1 LSKPAASVILAG
13 PQDAIKEIEN
23 GMSYRVKRIDPYWFK
38 HPILPIAVFAGA
50 LLALGA
56 GFANK
61 PPLAIV
67 GALLASAAILAATR
81 PAITGTV
88 LLLGFL
94 GGLVTFVISPNSQ
107 NAALSPLQK
116 ILSTG
121 FYTLFYA
128 VLTEGALLLL
138 AVVYN
143 FFAAISSLGGLS
155 LELEDEGAGED

>member
-1 LSKPAASVILAG
+1 
-13 PQDAIKEIEN
+13 
-23 GMSYRVKRIDPYWFK
+23 MKRIDPYWFK
-38 HPILPIAVFAGA
+38 HPVLPIAVFLGA
-50 LLALGA
+50 AMALGA
-56 GFANK
+56 GFAGK
-61 PPLAIV
+61 GPVAIAGAIV
-67 GALLASAAILAATR
+67 AAGAILISTR

-88 LLLGFL
+88 MLLGFL

-107 NAALSPLQK
+107 NAALSAGQK
-116 ILSTG
+116 AMSVG

-155 LELEDEGAGED
+155 LELEDEGGEPE

>member
-1 LSKPAASVILAG
+1 
-13 PQDAIKEIEN
+13 
-23 GMSYRVKRIDPYWFK
+23 MSYRVKRIDPYWFK
-38 HPILPIAVFAGA
+38 HPILPIAVFIGA
-50 LLALGA
+50 ALALGA

-61 PPLAIV
+61 PPVAIF
-67 GALLASAAILAATR
+67 GALVAAVAILISTR

-88 LLLGFL
+88 MLLGFL
-94 GGLVTFVISPNSQ
+94 GGLVTFVISPNTT
-107 NAALSPLQK
+107 NASLSVGQKALSV
-116 ILSTG
+116 G

-155 LELEDEGAGED
+155 LELEDEGGTEE

>member
-1 LSKPAASVILAG
+1 
-13 PQDAIKEIEN
+13 
-23 GMSYRVKRIDPYWFK
+23 MSYRVRRIDPYWFK
-38 HPILPIAVFAGA
+38 HPIIPVAVFVGA
-50 LLALGA
+50 LIALGA

-61 PPLAIV
+61 PPVAIL
-67 GALLASAAILAATR
+67 GALVAAAAILAATR

-94 GGLVTFVISPNSQ
+94 GGFVTFVISPNSS
-107 NAALSPLQK
+107 NAALSATAK
-116 ILSTG
+116 AMSVG

-143 FFAAISSLGGLS
+143 FFAAVSSLGGLS
-155 LELEDEGAGED
+155 LELEDEGGGKD

>member
-1 LSKPAASVILAG
+1 
-13 PQDAIKEIEN
+13 
-23 GMSYRVKRIDPYWFK
+23 MSYRVKRIDPYWFK
-38 HPILPIAVFAGA
+38 HPILPIAVFLGA
-50 LLALGA
+50 ALALGA

-61 PPLAIV
+61 PL
-67 GALLASAAILAATR
+67 GALIAAVAILLSTR

-88 LLLGFL
+88 MLLGFL
-94 GGLVTFVISPNSQ
+94 GGLVTFVVSPNTQ
-107 NAALSPLQK
+107 NAALSAMQK
-116 ILSTG
+116 AMSVG

-155 LELEDEGAGED
+155 LELEDEGGTEE

>member
-1 LSKPAASVILAG
+1 
-13 PQDAIKEIEN
+13 
-23 GMSYRVKRIDPYWFK
+23 MSYRVKRIDPYWFK
-38 HPILPIAVFAGA
+38 HPVLPIAVFLGA
-50 LLALGA
+50 ALALGA

-61 PPLAIV
+61 PSVAII
-67 GALLASAAILAATR
+67 GALVAAVSILLSTR

-88 LLLGFL
+88 MLLGFL
-94 GGLVTFVISPNSQ
+94 GGLATFVVSPNSQ
-107 NAALSPLQK
+107 NAALSAMQK
-116 ILSTG
+116 AMSVG

-155 LELEDEGAGED
+155 LELEDEGEIEA